1 MNVNFNGMRKN
12 ATDSINELADVIKE
26 VIQLKSYEG
35 VDDDLKKKLISC
47 FNDSAMHVDF
57 FNCLY
62 NDNVDGDMDDLSDL
76 SVDRLEEF
84 EEDGEEDE

>member
-1 MNVNFNGMRKN
+1 MR
-12 ATDSINELADVIKE
+12 
-26 VIQLKSYEG
+26 
-35 VDDDLKKKLISC
+35 
-47 FNDSAMHVDF
+47 VDF

-62 NDNVDGDMDDLSDL
+62 DDNVDGDMDDLSDL